1 MYRGDFKKTTIILEV
16 VASFDLW
23 IWHAFFGL
31 PVSLNDINV
40 LHWSPVFENL
50 AKGVGPFVNYT
61 MNGKEYDMG
70 YYLADGIYPC
80 WATLIGGIPPPRVP
94 NISSLLES
102 KPSIGRT

>member
-70 YYLADGIYPC
+70 YYPANGIYPC
-80 WATLIGGIPPPRVP
+80 WACLF
-94 NISSLLES
+94 SCL
-102 KPSIGRT
+102 PSD